1 MFYTRDKEWYNSI
14 DTMRSLSY
22 ADFNLF
28 KKVFFDNTPEN
39 QNILAHQDLEV
50 YTFFVLETLDNVV
63 RNRTIDFK
71 QRMEAISLFKFV
83 LRNKNLENE
92 SELKYK
98 VNVDISHMIR
108 QFLLFY
114 TQIPDDE
121 LVDDDHNLQLRS
133 YATEV
138 LISMFEEGIKGDEEA
153 EAFIQTNKANVRKN
167 FQF

>member
-1 MFYTRDKEWYNSI
+1 M
-14 DTMRSLSY
+14 
-22 ADFNLF
+22 
-28 KKVFFDNTPEN
+28 
-39 QNILAHQDLEV
+39 

-121 LVDDDHNLQLRS
+121 LVDADHNLQDRS

-153 EAFIQTNKANVRKN
+153 EAFI
-167 FQF
+167 